1 MASDPDK
8 LKRTAVAR
16 ANDAA
21 TAALRAEID
30 KKASLINSHHEE
42 TVFDADRHVKDATEQ
57 YYEEISLE
65 GDHGWLGI
73 YTAHSLLPPLLPPPP
88 AVSTPP
94 DSASVPR
101 LAAPPLFR
109 NATIPGAP

>member
-65 GDHGWLGI
+65 GDQFLRMDGE
-73 YTAHSLLPPLLPPPP
+73 Y
-88 AVSTPP
+88 VSTW
-94 DSASVPR
+94 VQQ
-101 LAAPPLFR
+101 LFQVC
-109 NATIPGAP
+109 AVFF

>member
-65 GDHGWLGI
+65 GDQFLRMDGE
-73 YTAHSLLPPLLPPPP
+73 Y
-88 AVSTPP
+88 VS
-94 DSASVPR
+94 SSCFRSVR
-101 LAAPPLFR
+101 CFSD
-109 NATIPGAP
+109 GMVV